1 MHIEVTP
8 TGTQLPE
15 ALAQCQDYDTIVVR
29 QGVYSF
35 TPLLPTTETWQAH
48 PDGGAAMTLR
58 GRKGVRIIG
67 DHGPLLK
74 FTPGSGLCVMDCQDI
89 DVSGLTFQGQGY
101 TLTPEKWYFALML
114 LAGHNTGLRVHEC
127 SFWDSGNHGIGHLM
141 GGSTDDSVFERN
153 VFLRGGHLNRPADVE
168 GQPALGGDG
177 AALAVRGSRN
187 VYRRNLI
194 VDWLRGIEIEAKN
207 NEASNNIAELNEL
220 RNVFWHGIFIT
231 PTGGD
236 PERCRRNII
245 RHNLLTS
252 GPGMGNFT
260 MAHPIYVSGGYSQ
273 FIEDN
278 QIRCKIGDWCG
289 IDVSANHCDLTPGVY
304 RNRIFG
310 GRFGIGVGFNGTP
323 AGKIGALV
331 AWNQLDSCEG
341 AGIGYYGT
349 HPDHWVW
356 SNRIGAVIAR
366 EGVQQPI
373 YAPDDP
379 TFACCWDNQT

>member
-1 MHIEVTP
+1 MHLEVTP

-15 ALAQCQDYDTIVVR
+15 ALAQCQDYDTVIVR
-29 QGVYSF
+29 QGVCSF
-35 TPLLPTTETWQAH
+35 SPLPPTTETWQAH

-74 FTPGSGLCVMDCQDI
+74 FTPGSGLCIMDCQDI
-89 DVSGLTFQGQGY
+89 DVSGLTFQGTGY

-141 GGSTDDSVFERN
+141 GGSTDDSRFERN
-153 VFLRGGHLNRPADVE
+153 IFLRGGHLNRPSDVE

-194 VDWLRGIEIEAKN
+194 VDWLRGIEIEAKDN
-207 NEASNNIAELNEL
+207 DASNNVVEENEL
-220 RNVFWHGIFIT
+220 RNVFWHGVFIT

-236 PERCRRNII
+236 PSRCKRNII

-252 GPGMGNFT
+252 GPGMGAFK
-260 MAHPIYVSGGYSQ
+260 MAHPIYVSGGLCQ
-273 FIEDN
+273 LIDHN
-278 QIRCKIGDWCG
+278 HIMGKDGDWCG
-289 IDVSANHCDLTPGVY
+289 IDASADHCELSVGILNNWIYNT
-304 RNRIFG
+304 
-310 GRFGIGVGFNGTP
+310 GRFGIGAGFNGKEMGHRS
-323 AGKIGALV
+323 ASIG
-331 AWNQLDSCEG
+331 WNYLGGCGG
-341 AGIGYYGT
+341 AGIGYIGT
-349 HPDHWVW
+349 NVYVFG
-356 SNRIGAVIAR
+356 NRIGAVIPR
-366 EGVQQPI
+366 DGVQQPI